1 MFSLVIFLPMR
12 TTRSS
17 QPVEAS
23 QLGSAGHPV
32 FADLSLNPKG
42 HKEIRNKKKQENKN
56 KRSKQLIPSFETITH
71 IF

>member
-42 HKEIRNKKKQENKN
+42 HKEIRNKKYRKAKKDLN
-56 KRSKQLIPSFETITH
+56 RFIPPFETITH
-71 IF
+71 LF